1 MDGFHKW
8 GSPNMDGVY
17 WKIMENPSVTLMI
30 WGFPLFI
37 ERLPER
43 WSKQTMDLMI

>member
-1 MDGFHKW
+1 MGIPQYGWCILENH
-8 GSPNMDGVY
+8 
-17 WKIMENPSVTLMI
+17 ENPIVTLMI